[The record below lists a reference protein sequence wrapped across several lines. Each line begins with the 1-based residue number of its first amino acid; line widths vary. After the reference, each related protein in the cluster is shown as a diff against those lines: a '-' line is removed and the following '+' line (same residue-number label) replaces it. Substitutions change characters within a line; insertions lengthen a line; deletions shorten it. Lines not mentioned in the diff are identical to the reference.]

1 MFKVSNIWK
10 IIIKL
15 RSKWLFLIFSI
26 SSRKVTSGKS
36 VTEQLCTKKNIRRL
50 YLMILDIRHVVFGLK
65 GSVVNIRINI
75 YWIEDVAYELSC
87 LEPGIFWSW
96 KFFFRPRLSIFRD
109 SRCIWR
115 IKIIPLCPAS
125 QQTLLPFGKTKP
137 DFFILLSIFGV
148 GT

>member
-1 MFKVSNIWK
+1 MFKVSNVW

-15 RSKWLFLIFSI
+15 RSKWFFLIFSK

-36 VTEQLCTKKNIRRL
+36 VTEQLCTEKIVKWL
-50 YLMILDIRHVVFGLK
+50 YLWCFRQTLDVVFGLE
-65 GSVVNIRINI
+65 GSVVDIRIHI

-137 DFFILLSIFGV
+137 DFFILLSIYGV